1 MGENMIFINICLI
14 IFAIIG
20 LLLIYSGISGMLM
33 DITRKRKIRKRR
45 FVILI
50 LGILVDLLCF
60 FGKENIFIE
69 YLSIF
74 FAISFVIFLIAN
86 IGINFVKHKKEYN
99 ALIVLGGILRHGYQ
113 LSDAV
118 KRRLDSAIKVYKKQ
132 SKKPKIIVSGG
143 MIRKQE
149 LTEAEAMKKYLI
161 EKGINEPDIIEEGK
175 SKNTLE
181 NFKFSKEILDN
192 LKIKENI
199 AFVSNNFHILR
210 SKIYSRKVGMKA
222 NGISAKTRWYYYFD
236 ALMNEYLALI
246 VLYKWIFIIYLILE
260 VILII
265 LI

>member
-1 MGENMIFINICLI
+1 MVFVKICLI
-14 IFAIIG
+14 IFAIVG
-20 LLLIYSGISGMLM
+20 VLLVYSGLAGMLM
-33 DITRKRKIRKRR
+33 DITRKRKVRKRR
-45 FVILI
+45 YIILI
-50 LGILVDLLCF
+50 LGILLDLLCLL
-60 FGKENIFIE
+60 GRENIFVK
-69 YLSIF
+69 YLSIYF
-74 FAISFVIFLIAN
+74 SITFIIFLIAN
-86 IGINFVKHKKEYN
+86 IGINFIKHKKEYN

-118 KRRLDSAIKVYKKQ
+118 KRRLDLAIKVYKNQ
-132 SKKPKIIVSGG
+132 NKKPKIIVSGG

-149 LTEAEAMKKYLI
+149 LTEAKAMQKYLL
-161 EKGINEPDIIEEGK
+161 EKGINETDIIEEGK

-210 SKIYSRKVGMKA
+210 SKIYSKRAGIKA
-222 NGISAKTRWYYYFD
+222 DGISASTRWYYYLD

-246 VLYKWIFIIYLILE
+246 VLYKWIFIIYLIIEL
-260 VILII
+260 ILII